1 MISFDGARAVAAMTA
16 NRAIG
21 AAIRRTGR
29 GGGTAFPGMVAT
41 RIAPDLLDQLAARL
55 PQGAIV
61 VAGTNGKTTTTR
73 LLSDALTHAGMGVV
87 HNRTGSNL
95 VRGITGAF
103 ADQMP
108 IAGSGPD
115 IGVIEADENAFPEVV
130 RRARPKVILL
140 LNLFRDQLDRYGEL
154 ETVASIWRPVIQTL
168 DPETTLC
175 VNADDPRLAWL
186 AEESPARVVRFGLT
200 TEGGGLPEMP
210 HAADAAYCPVC
221 GARFDYDAIYLSHLG
236 AWRCPSCE
244 RERPELDLALSRVVP
259 DGFERQ
265 TLTLRGWPHVEGV
278 DLNLAVPGLYNAY
291 NALAVAAAAHA
302 LGLPVEALGAATAD
316 FQPAFGRLERVDL
329 AGRELTLTLAKNPTG
344 FNEVLRMLNG
354 AQPGSGFDGTVVIGI
369 NDLDADGRDV
379 SWLWDVDFE
388 VLAERQLPLVAAG
401 IRGHDLAL
409 RMAYAGLDPCRLDA
423 RVAGEPFERVVEH
436 LIQTTPPGGRV
447 FVLLTYTAMLQL
459 RAALAERGVVEPFWE
474 Q

>member
-1 MISFDGARAVAAMTA
+1 MTPLGGARTVAAMAA
-16 NRAIG
+16 NRVIG
-21 AAIRRTGR
+21 SAIRRTGR

-41 RIAPDLLDQLAARL
+41 RIAPDLLDRLAERL
-55 PQGAIV
+55 PSGSIV

-73 LLSDALTHAGMGVV
+73 LLSDALADSGLNVV

-95 VRGITGAF
+95 VRGIAGAF

-108 IAGSGPD
+108 IAGKGPD

-130 RRARPKVILL
+130 ARAKPRVVLL

-154 ETVASIWRPVIQTL
+154 ETIASMWRPVIQSL
-168 DPETTLC
+168 DPESTLC

-186 AEESPARVVRFGLT
+186 AEDTPAKVLRFGMT

-221 GARFDYDAIYLSHLG
+221 GKRFDYGAIYLSHLG
-236 AWRCPSCE
+236 DWRCDTCE
-244 RERPELDLALSRVVP
+244 RARPELDLTISRVVP

-265 TLTLRGWPHVEGV
+265 GLTLRGWPNVAAIEL
-278 DLNLAVPGLYNAY
+278 DLAIPGLYNAY
-291 NALAVAAAAHA
+291 NALAVATAARAV
-302 LGLPVEALGAATAD
+302 GLPIESIGASVRV
-316 FQPAFGRLERVDL
+316 FKPAFGRLERADL
-329 AGRELTLTLAKNPTG
+329 DGRELILTLAKNPTG
-344 FNEVLRMLNG
+344 FNEVLRMLN
-354 AQPGSGFDGTVVIGI
+354 ATGFDGTVVVGI

-388 VLAERQLPLVAAG
+388 VLAERQLPVIAAG
-401 IRGHDLAL
+401 IRGHDMAL
-409 RMAYAGLDPCRLDA
+409 RMSYAGLEACRLDA
-423 RVAGEPFERVVEH
+423 TVAGEPFTRVVDHLVRVVE
-436 LIQTTPPGGRV
+436 PGGKI
-447 FVLLTYTAMLQL
+447 FILLTYTAMLQL
-459 RAALAERGVVEPFWE
+459 RAVLAERGVVEPFWE